1 MMMRYSRTNNA
12 NEVTRNTRNRTQI
25 QLEVE
30 LVQCNNDLMVKAQKK
45 PLQDQNPKDSES
57 PKTVGEQRLR
67 KRLKHM
73 GKDKLALR

>member
-30 LVQCNNDLMVKAQKK
+30 LVQCNNDLMVKAPKKLYRIKIQKMVKVKVQK
-45 PLQDQNPKDSES
+45 PWESKD
-57 PKTVGEQRLR
+57 
-67 KRLKHM
+67 
-73 GKDKLALR
+73 